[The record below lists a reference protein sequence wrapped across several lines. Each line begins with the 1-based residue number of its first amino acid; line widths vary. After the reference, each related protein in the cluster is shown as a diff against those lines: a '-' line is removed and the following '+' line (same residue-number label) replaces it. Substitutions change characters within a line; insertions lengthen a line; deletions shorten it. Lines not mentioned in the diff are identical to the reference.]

1 MKKKKTNMNQMV
13 GNVPGYLVFLITYL
27 CALLGVTFL
36 GGSFLL
42 MRRPGP
48 EGSFA
53 CDATVGEKD
62 SNMTKW
68 LAWAI
73 MVFRSSISKTDIIMN
88 KLSQF
93 LRFIPEWVIFYGFS
107 IVLMMIIPV
116 VIFPLSVALVVYSSF
131 QKCEGFPDSIHYA
144 LPPAFFYEYCD
155 KKNEVW
161 DYDNLGITFLFK
173 TIPWIFHMM
182 FHLMQSFFFF
192 ALNMGVWNISASVSS
207 LIILWNIFVSPFFK
221 TEEIFNV
228 MGTYSTSL
236 SFLILAI
243 VLYGAFKFLSVYVF
257 IGFCI
262 AAAVIIS
269 RETIAELLKPNK

>member
-1 MKKKKTNMNQMV
+1 
-13 GNVPGYLVFLITYL
+13 
-27 CALLGVTFL
+27 
-36 GGSFLL
+36 